1 MITFAAG
8 LLHARPEE
16 ETVTFKRR
24 YAAIA
29 AHEIAHQWYGDLVTP
44 AWWDDIWL
52 NEAFASWMGRKILAQ
67 YRPAWDT
74 GWGRNYSR
82 SRALL
87 ADRLPSARRIHNP
100 VVVKDDLT
108 TAFDRITYD
117 KGSEV
122 LSMFEA
128 WLGPEAFRQ
137 GVRNYLK
144 THAYGTATS
153 RDFFQ
158 AIGEAAGRGDD
169 ALAAFQ
175 AFVNQPGIPLIDTS
189 LECAPGKTPRIVATQ
204 SRLQPAGRLVDSMQ
218 WSTPACFAYSDSGV
232 VKKQCAQI
240 KNGINS
246 VELEGATSC
255 PQWAVGNAGGGG
267 HYVARPDPALA
278 ARNLAGLDRISEYE
292 AVAMVNDASMLSRT
306 GLMSVA
312 GALEIFNAALGH
324 SAASVRR
331 AGAEG
336 LRFTHPEHV
345 AGPAAAAKAKADETA
360 SALARKMGWSVRAGE
375 SEDEEELR
383 VLLLP
388 YAAQTEAG
396 VGLRAE
402 ARTRALQWLQDRS
415 GADAMM
421 VIPILDTAARFADA
435 ATYAKLESETLATRN
450 LRERKDLQG
459 ALAMVRD
466 PALRA
471 RAFGL
476 AVARN
481 DGVDRM
487 NGRDTLLYLEE
498 ALEDDANR
506 RAAFGFVAANFDALK
521 AKVPGEMAANLA
533 YRPDRFCTREDRD
546 RFAAFFATR
555 ASQFVGGARKYALAL
570 ESIDLCVAATPR

>member
-1 MITFAAG
+1 
-8 LLHARPEE
+8 
-16 ETVTFKRR
+16 
-24 YAAIA
+24 
-29 AHEIAHQWYGDLVTP
+29 
-44 AWWDDIWL
+44 
-52 NEAFASWMGRKILAQ
+52 
-67 YRPAWDT
+67 
-74 GWGRNYSR
+74 
-82 SRALL
+82 
-87 ADRLPSARRIHNP
+87 
-100 VVVKDDLT
+100 
-108 TAFDRITYD
+108 
-117 KGSEV
+117 
-122 LSMFEA
+122 
-128 WLGPEAFRQ
+128 
-137 GVRNYLK
+137 
-144 THAYGTATS
+144 
-153 RDFFQ
+153 
-158 AIGEAAGRGDD
+158 
-169 ALAAFQ
+169 
-175 AFVNQPGIPLIDTS
+175 
-189 LECAPGKTPRIVATQ
+189 
-204 SRLQPAGRLVDSMQ
+204 
-218 WSTPACFAYSDSGV
+218 
-232 VKKQCAQI
+232 
-240 KNGINS
+240 
-246 VELEGATSC
+246 
-255 PQWAVGNAGGGG
+255 
-267 HYVARPDPALA
+267 
-278 ARNLAGLDRISEYE
+278 
-292 AVAMVNDASMLSRT
+292 
-306 GLMSVA
+306 
-312 GALEIFNAALGH
+312 
-324 SAASVRR
+324 
-331 AGAEG
+331 
-336 LRFTHPEHV
+336 
-345 AGPAAAAKAKADETA
+345 
-360 SALARKMGWSVRAGE
+360 MGWSARAGE

-435 ATYAKLESETLATRN
+435 ATYAKLESETLATKN